1 MMTVDVHEMKRSE
14 ISQTYPL
21 MKGLAEY
28 EHYIDSFAI
37 TEETVLRDAFETV
50 PPKFHCLVATVDG
63 QVKGMLVY
71 YFLPYTA
78 QDRADIYMKEL
89 YIDESAR
96 GQKLGT
102 KLMDALKR
110 VGREHGCG
118 VIKWTCAP
126 WNKKAQEFYKKQ
138 GGEENHDWLDYQLT
152 L

>member
-1 MMTVDVHEMKRSE
+1 MTVDVHEMKRNE

-37 TEETVLRDAFETV
+37 TEETIVRDAFETV

-89 YIDESAR
+89 KLES
-96 GQKLGT
+96 
-102 KLMDALKR
+102 
-110 VGREHGCG
+110 
-118 VIKWTCAP
+118 
-126 WNKKAQEFYKKQ
+126 
-138 GGEENHDWLDYQLT
+138 
-152 L
+152 

>member
-126 WNKKAQEFYKKQ
+126 WNKRLKSFIRSRVAKRTTT
-138 GGEENHDWLDYQLT
+138 GLIIN
-152 L
+152 